1 MSHPC
6 SHCAT
11 PFPHNHESLCF
22 SPLSFFQHSLILY
35 LHVRRSADGYPSSLM
50 TEAHDFDAKLL
61 TGEHEPEHEQRDGDP
76 PEPSDLRVAAEAPC
90 TVHDDP
96 PVQPI
101 DFKSKVAAVDLDG
114 DRDPTSTSMSAPPP
128 PRAAPGPVLVETNA
142 RPGEQPRT
150 FEVGA
155 LVAEGGQGIVH
166 EVTEMKD
173 GVPQPGP
180 PLGTGLVVKLLR
192 RLPHETRDP
201 QGPWEAQVLH
211 HLQLGLGCPYIV
223 PAPIVATRKQRG
235 RGGDLGLVFPRL
247 RGKSNW
253 LEC

>member
-1 MSHPC
+1 M
-6 SHCAT
+6 
-11 PFPHNHESLCF
+11 
-22 SPLSFFQHSLILY
+22 
-35 LHVRRSADGYPSSLM
+35 
-50 TEAHDFDAKLL
+50 
-61 TGEHEPEHEQRDGDP
+61 
-76 PEPSDLRVAAEAPC
+76 
-90 TVHDDP
+90 
-96 PVQPI
+96 
-101 DFKSKVAAVDLDG
+101 
-114 DRDPTSTSMSAPPP
+114 
-128 PRAAPGPVLVETNA
+128 LVETNA

-192 RLPHETRDP
+192 RLPGETRDP
-201 QGPWEAQVLH
+201 QGPWEALVLR

-223 PAPIVATRKQRG
+223 PAPIVATWKQPG
-235 RGGDLGLVFPRL
+235 RRGDLGLVFPRL

-253 LEC
+253 LEFFGEGVGARLGGRAWPQGKDLGEGGEKLGDGDGAL